1 MSPKRTCSESAGHKG
16 PFFTVTV
23 SALEVGRGSRKPGKE
38 RRHYRHVVGT
48 VCRKCLRASVV
59 KVRGSKLVRKKSRRS
74 PAGKVAVIRTESNP
88 PAVDI
93 A

>member
-23 SALEVGRGSRKPGKE
+23 VAMEVGRGSRVPGKE
-38 RRHYRHVVGT
+38 RRQYRRVLGT
-48 VCRKCLRASVV
+48 VCHKCLRTSLIKVRGAKLIRKKSGKPGVV
-59 KVRGSKLVRKKSRRS
+59 KV
-74 PAGKVAVIRTESNP
+74 AVSRTETAP
-88 PAVDI
+88 PAVGI

>member
-23 SALEVGRGSRKPGKE
+23 SALEVGRGSRLPGKE
-38 RRHYRHVVGT
+38 RRNYRRVLGT
-48 VCRKCLRASVV
+48 VCRKCLAASLI
-59 KVRGSKLVRKKSRRS
+59 KVRGKKLLRKKRARGAS
-74 PAGKVAVIRTESNP
+74 GKIAVIRTESNP
-88 PAVDI
+88 PAVGI